1 MPLSKVV
8 PEPGFEWGVAY
19 STTRSWCDLFRDS
32 LTRVYCVNALDQ
44 PTYYRRSH
52 LCGSGVDASRNFG
65 FYDCIRRKQPTLAE
79 ENPTRLLSRLVRDSL
94 GTVGIFAQK
103 LTCDAV
109 YSGVPYMTPW
119 SCFLTR
125 FSTIYQYFESEA
137 AAELF
142 EFQVRLAWFITK
154 LSIYNQS
161 IKFL

>member
-1 MPLSKVV
+1 M
-8 PEPGFEWGVAY
+8 
-19 STTRSWCDLFRDS
+19 
-32 LTRVYCVNALDQ
+32 YCVNALDQ

-142 EFQVRLAWFITK
+142 EFQVRSSPSSRYSHKSHPQLTHSGGKSWSQTNLRVIVRV
-154 LSIYNQS
+154 N
-161 IKFL
+161 